1 MTQAVFYSI
10 AIVLILLLLLASY
23 WWHQKYLPP
32 VSEDVIYTMDLAHRY
47 LFWAILCII
56 FYGVIA
62 FTVNLI
68 IKEMDLWLVLFLM
81 SYLFMLGAIYFCIY
95 VIFWR
100 CVIRIDSLTFY
111 IPLLPPKEIKFHE
124 ITLVKYVDNET
135 PLHTP
140 NEKVL
145 VGYHKHKKLFFIE
158 ENTKGFPLLY
168 DLLLQYKKIER
179 IPVVEEFA
187 VTCPRS
193 DVMRGVFSFLGF
205 AILTVLA
212 LWKHVELELPYF
224 MILIAMTLLF
234 LFEMLRVLLWKI
246 TVDYQTISIRNS
258 FGITRTYALHEITRI
273 EERGSYILLYSAKK
287 KLAKIAKDSTHFPY
301 LMERFQ
307 REDVLIQRI
316 LK

>member
-1 MTQAVFYSI
+1 MTQAFFYSI

-205 AILTVLA
+205 AILTVLT
-212 LWKHVELELPYF
+212 LWKHVELELPYLI
-224 MILIAMTLLF
+224 ILIAMTLLF
-234 LFEMLRVLLWKI
+234 LLEMLRVLLWKI

-258 FGITRTYALHEITRI
+258 LGITRTYTLHEITRI

-287 KLAKIAKDSTHFPY
+287 KLAKIAKDSNHFAY
-301 LMERFQ
+301 LMARFQ